1 MDYNIDDFVLV
12 EDLDWYNNNKEN
24 NGTVIL
30 SDLNFTPNMKQFLGR
45 IYQIGAFS
53 KGYPAYYFK
62 GVERYMFTDAMI
74 RGRVID
80 SLKNP
85 HTENDIFRL
94 DGKLYILGESGCDK
108 CPLVSQCKIKTDK
121 CMYMG
126 YEEFTPKAYG
136 EDEHITVTVPKGY
149 KPFVQYIDGFP
160 ILKCIKKLNNMD
172 DLMGEFVEGW
182 YFTPDGIKHST
193 IQSFDSNKDLPVFS
207 SKLLAMR
214 YASAA
219 EISQLMPYYGGILDT
234 LDKHNDTIVKY
245 EVRYN
250 SNINDLIVVP
260 TGYSD
265 SELLFKTPSDAKD
278 FINNNGK
285 LVLDYLCLYK

>member
-1 MDYNIDDFVLV
+1 
-12 EDLDWYNNNKEN
+12 
-24 NGTVIL
+24 
-30 SDLNFTPNMKQFLGR
+30 
-45 IYQIGAFS
+45 
-53 KGYPAYYFK
+53 
-62 GVERYMFTDAMI
+62 
-74 RGRVID
+74 
-80 SLKNP
+80 
-85 HTENDIFRL
+85 
-94 DGKLYILGESGCDK
+94 
-108 CPLVSQCKIKTDK
+108 
-121 CMYMG
+121 
-126 YEEFTPKAYG
+126 
-136 EDEHITVTVPKGY
+136 
-149 KPFVQYIDGFP
+149 
-160 ILKCIKKLNNMD
+160 MD

-250 SNINDLIVVP
+250 SNIKDLIVVP
-260 TGYSD
+260 TEYSD
-265 SELLFKTPSDAKD
+265 SELLFKTPGDAEN
-278 FINNNGK
+278 FIDNNRK